1 MSLADLSPLADHLWQ
16 STLFVA
22 VAGLLILL
30 LRRNQAQVRYWVW
43 LIASAKF
50 LIPFA
55 AFVTIGRQFGWQR
68 STSIV
73 HPEISVVIDAIG
85 QPFSRPE
92 LAPVT
97 SPATGSSI
105 TTTLPV
111 LLLAIWACGCG
122 MHLLAWWVRWRRV
135 AAVVREASPLED
147 GRELNALRRL
157 EDVAGLRKPVAVVSS
172 DTSFEPGVF
181 GIFKPVLVWPRRIGE
196 RLTDGQL
203 DAILSHEL
211 CHVRRGDNLAS
222 AVHMAVEAVFW
233 FHPLVW
239 WLEKRLVDERELA
252 CDEEV
257 IRLGSDPQMYAESIL
272 KTCEFCAESPLVC
285 MAGVTGSDLKKRVEA
300 IMSGHDAERLNT
312 WKKLVLATVSVF
324 TLAGP
329 VVNSALNT
337 PRLRAQ
343 SPTTAAVGPAFEVA
357 SIKPNNS
364 GDPGMRMQA
373 PPGRFTATNVTLRL
387 LIRTAYRVQDFQISG
402 GPTWLNADRF
412 DIEAK
417 ADGNPS
423 PDQLSSMLRALL
435 TDRFKLMVH
444 NDTRELP
451 VYTLLVVRNDGR
463 LGSQLRPTDCGRP
476 DNASPP
482 APPDPNQSQPCGT
495 VKTGPGRLTF
505 RGAPMSQILQGLS
518 PLVNR
523 VVLDR
528 TGLTGNFDLDLEW
541 TPDAGANALPT
552 ESGPSIFTALQEQ
565 LGLKLDSTKGPVD
578 VLVIDGVKQPTSD
591 DLGLAPTAPPPV
603 VAQSP
608 AGDASGPAFEVA
620 SVKPNKSSD
629 EPKGVR
635 PIGPGGRFIATRLTL
650 RELIRLAYGYPTVL
664 MAEQVVSGPSWLD
677 SDYFDI
683 VANVAERD
691 LAPEPNGVPRR
702 PLMMLRNLL
711 LDRFKVKMHTETKQI
726 PIYALVIASG
736 RRSSPQLRQSTAD
749 CIYTAAASPSG
760 PVDRDRLC
768 GFRRVGPGVLA
779 GQKVTMELLSGVLA
793 QFPDVGRIV
802 HDRTGLTGGFDID
815 LKFTPAL
822 ATAPNPDASPVANP
836 TTDLGGPSIFTALQ
850 EQLGLKLESTRG
862 PIEVLVIDSVEQPTP
877 D

>member
-1 MSLADLSPLADHLWQ
+1 
-16 STLFVA
+16 
-22 VAGLLILL
+22 
-30 LRRNQAQVRYWVW
+30 
-43 LIASAKF
+43 
-50 LIPFA
+50 
-55 AFVTIGRQFGWQR
+55 
-68 STSIV
+68 
-73 HPEISVVIDAIG
+73 
-85 QPFSRPE
+85 
-92 LAPVT
+92 
-97 SPATGSSI
+97 
-105 TTTLPV
+105 
-111 LLLAIWACGCG
+111 
-122 MHLLAWWVRWRRV
+122 
-135 AAVVREASPLED
+135 
-147 GRELNALRRL
+147 
-157 EDVAGLRKPVAVVSS
+157 
-172 DTSFEPGVF
+172 
-181 GIFKPVLVWPRRIGE
+181 
-196 RLTDGQL
+196 
-203 DAILSHEL
+203 
-211 CHVRRGDNLAS
+211 
-222 AVHMAVEAVFW
+222 
-233 FHPLVW
+233 
-239 WLEKRLVDERELA
+239 
-252 CDEEV
+252 
-257 IRLGSDPQMYAESIL
+257 
-272 KTCEFCAESPLVC
+272 
-285 MAGVTGSDLKKRVEA
+285 
-300 IMSGHDAERLNT
+300 
-312 WKKLVLATVSVF
+312 
-324 TLAGP
+324 
-329 VVNSALNT
+329 
-337 PRLRAQ
+337 
-343 SPTTAAVGPAFEVA
+343 
-357 SIKPNNS
+357 
-364 GDPGMRMQA
+364 
-373 PPGRFTATNVTLRL
+373 
-387 LIRTAYRVQDFQISG
+387 
-402 GPTWLNADRF
+402 
-412 DIEAK
+412 
-417 ADGNPS
+417 
-423 PDQLSSMLRALL
+423 
-435 TDRFKLMVH
+435 
-444 NDTRELP
+444 
-451 VYTLLVVRNDGR
+451 
-463 LGSQLRPTDCGRP
+463 
-476 DNASPP
+476 
-482 APPDPNQSQPCGT
+482 
-495 VKTGPGRLTF
+495 
-505 RGAPMSQILQGLS
+505 MSQILQGLS

-552 ESGPSIFTALQEQ
+552 DSGPSIFTALQEQ

-736 RRSSPQLRQSTAD
+736 RRPSPQLRQSTAD